1 MNEPRILPGAKT
13 AFVDE
18 EERIPF
24 KERGVRV
31 RQDHLTA
38 AYQNFKARLTTKFL
52 IAEDVNDI
60 KQLEDKLKM
69 IKGFISLRFFI
80 RKFNKEQNYSFYT

>member
-1 MNEPRILPGAKT
+1 MNEPRVIPGAKT

-18 EERIPF
+18 EENIPF
-24 KERGVRV
+24 KAKGVRM

-38 AYQNFKARLTTKFL
+38 AYQNFKSRLTTKFL

-69 IKGFISLRFFI
+69 TKGF
-80 RKFNKEQNYSFYT
+80 Y